1 MLNVNARPTF
11 SRTIFEGTPNSFTAV
26 FRARSATEI
35 AAFDHATVDGQVGL
49 LRDVIVG
56 LDDVTDEAAGSP
68 LPLATAL
75 PAALDLV
82 HVRLALYRAFF
93 EGLGDKSLGNFDGPP
108 ERGSGAA

>member
-1 MLNVNARPTF
+1 
-11 SRTIFEGTPNSFTAV
+11 
-26 FRARSATEI
+26 
-35 AAFDHATVDGQVGL
+35 
-49 LRDVIVG
+49 
-56 LDDVTDEAAGSP
+56 VTDEAAGSP